1 MRYRDFLKA
10 QLKNRLPDSITL
22 PSGFHVV
29 GHVALVH
36 LNSSLQE
43 YSSLIGKATLAFDD
57 RIKSVAVRIG
67 PTSGEI
73 RRPFYEVVA
82 GDCNTVTTHIE
93 NGVHYRLDPIRIT
106 FSGGNKRERIDIVN
120 RIEAGE
126 KVVDMFSCVG
136 QFALQIAKSTDA
148 LVTAI
153 EINPE
158 AYQFLLENIQIND
171 LDNRVTAIL
180 GDCRDVHPVN
190 YANRVIMGYLHNT
203 ELYLPHALEA
213 LVKDGGVVHMHIAIQ
228 KKILE
233 ETVSKIREI
242 CISKGFKS
250 QLQVR
255 KIKNYSPGVDHVVFD
270 IDAIRL

>member
-10 QLKNRLPDSITL
+10 KLKDYVPEGIQL

-43 YSSLIGKATLAFDD
+43 YAPEIGKATLSFDK
-57 RIKSVAVRIG
+57 RIKSVAIRTG
-67 PTSGEI
+67 PTTGEK
-73 RRPFYEVVA
+73 RQPLFEVVA

-93 NGVHYRLDPIRIT
+93 NEVLFKLDPIRIT
-106 FSGGNKRERIDIVN
+106 FSGGNKRERINIAKQV
-120 RIEAGE
+120 EPGE

-158 AYQFLLENIQIND
+158 AYEYLLENIKINN
-171 LDNRVTAIL
+171 LDERVVAVL
-180 GDCRDVHPVN
+180 GDCREVHPVN
-190 YANRVIMGYLHNT
+190 HANRIIMGYLHNT
-203 ELYLPHALEA
+203 DLYLPHALDT
-213 LVKDGGVVHMHIAIQ
+213 LTQDGGVIHMHMSIQ
-228 KKILE
+228 KDILE
-233 ETVSKIREI
+233 ESVLNIEKI

-250 QLQVR
+250 RIQVR
-255 KIKNYSPGVDHVVFD
+255 KIKNYSPGVNHVVFD
-270 IDAIRL
+270 IDVISL

>member
-1 MRYRDFLKA
+1 MRYRNFLRTK
-10 QLKNRLPDSITL
+10 LKNQLPDGIML

-43 YSSLIGKATLAFDD
+43 YSSLIGEATLTFDA

-93 NGVHYRLDPIRIT
+93 NGVHFKLDPIRIT
-106 FSGGNKRERIDIVN
+106 FSGGNKRARIDIAN
-120 RIEAGE
+120 RVEAGE

-203 ELYLPHALEA
+203 ELYLPYALDT
-213 LVKDGGVVHMHIAIQ
+213 LMQDGGVIHMHMAIQ
-228 KKILE
+228 KNILKKSITE
-233 ETVSKIREI
+233 IREI
-242 CISKGFKS
+242 CNRKGFDS
-250 QLQVR
+250 QIQIR

-270 IDAIRL
+270 IGVVQA

>member
-1 MRYRDFLKA
+1 MRYREYLESKLGD
-10 QLKNRLPDSITL
+10 NL
-22 PSGFHVV
+22 PSGAKAPRKFHIV

-36 LNSSLQE
+36 LNSLLQE
-43 YSSLIGKATLAFDD
+43 YSSLIGEATLTFDA

-67 PTSGEI
+67 PTSGEM

-93 NGVHYRLDPIRIT
+93 NGVHFRLDPIRIT
-106 FSGGNKRERIDIVN
+106 FSGGNKRERIDIAN
-120 RIEAGE
+120 RVEAGE

-158 AYQFLLENIQIND
+158 AYQFLLENIQINN
-171 LDNRVTAIL
+171 LDDRVTAIL
-180 GDCRDVHPVN
+180 GDCRDIHPVN

-203 ELYLPHALEA
+203 ELYLPHALDT
-213 LVKDGGVVHMHIAIQ
+213 LIQDGGVIHMHMAIQ
-228 KKILE
+228 KNILKKSIIE
-233 ETVSKIREI
+233 IGEI
-242 CISKGFKS
+242 CKRKGFDS
-250 QLQVR
+250 QIQFR

-270 IDAIRL
+270 IGVVQA

>member
-1 MRYRDFLKA
+1 MRYRDFLRA
-10 QLKNRLPDSITL
+10 QLKNRLPDGITL
-22 PSGFHVV
+22 PSGFHIV

-43 YSSLIGKATLAFDD
+43 YSSLIGKVTLTFDN

-93 NGVHYRLDPIRIT
+93 NGVHFRLDPIRIT
-106 FSGGNKRERIDIVN
+106 FSGGNKRERIDIAN
-120 RIEAGE
+120 RVEAGE

-158 AYQFLLENIQIND
+158 AYQFLLENIQING

-203 ELYLPHALEA
+203 ELYLPHALDT
-213 LVKDGGVVHMHIAIQ
+213 LIRDGGVIHMHMAIH
-228 KKILE
+228 KKILKKSIVE
-233 ETVSKIREI
+233 ITEI
-242 CISKGFKS
+242 CKRKGFDS
-250 QLQVR
+250 QIQVR

-270 IDAIRL
+270 IGVVQA

>member
-1 MRYRDFLKA
+1 MRYREYLESKLGD
-10 QLKNRLPDSITL
+10 NL
-22 PSGFHVV
+22 PSGVKVPRKFHIV

-43 YSSLIGKATLAFDD
+43 YSSSIGEATLTFDA

-93 NGVHYRLDPIRIT
+93 NGVHFRLDPIRIT
-106 FSGGNKRERIDIVN
+106 FSGGNKRERIDIIN
-120 RIEAGE
+120 RVEAGE

-148 LVTAI
+148 SVTAI

-158 AYQFLLENIQIND
+158 AYQFLLENIQINN
-171 LDNRVTAIL
+171 LDDRVTAIL

-203 ELYLPHALEA
+203 ELYLPHALDT
-213 LVKDGGVVHMHIAIQ
+213 LIQDGGVIHMHMAIQ
-228 KKILE
+228 KNILKKSIIE
-233 ETVSKIREI
+233 IREI
-242 CISKGFKS
+242 CKRKGFDS
-250 QLQVR
+250 QIQFR

-270 IDAIRL
+270 IGVVQA